1 MNKIQETLI
10 KGLKEYFNND
20 LVVPEFKSEEDARN
34 FIQKYT
40 DKFVLI
46 YDGLYIDYKTKI
58 NINEE
63 FLDEFLDETPL
74 SIELGISCICD
85 IWDDM
90 FSERDFYRVN
100 NLEIPE
106 ELKQKW
112 EEADKKFQEYIEEE
126 LRLEEELERKAMELL
141 DQDNPYDYYSPGD
154 DFEEDWIRSLE

>member
-1 MNKIQETLI
+1 
-10 KGLKEYFNND
+10 
-20 LVVPEFKSEEDARN
+20 
-34 FIQKYT
+34 
-40 DKFVLI
+40 
-46 YDGLYIDYKTKI
+46 
-58 NINEE
+58 
-63 FLDEFLDETPL
+63 
-74 SIELGISCICD
+74 
-85 IWDDM
+85 M